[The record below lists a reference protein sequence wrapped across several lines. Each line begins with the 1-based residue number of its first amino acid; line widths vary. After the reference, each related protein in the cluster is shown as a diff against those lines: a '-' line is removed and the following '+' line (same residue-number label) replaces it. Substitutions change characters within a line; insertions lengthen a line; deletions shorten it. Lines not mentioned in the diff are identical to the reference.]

1 MEDILTER
9 VHAME
14 KKLEFWKGFIA
25 GIGAALAAI
34 ASVIGCVYYVLQILN
49 HG

>member
-34 ASVIGCVYYVLQILN
+34 ASAIGCVYYVLQILN